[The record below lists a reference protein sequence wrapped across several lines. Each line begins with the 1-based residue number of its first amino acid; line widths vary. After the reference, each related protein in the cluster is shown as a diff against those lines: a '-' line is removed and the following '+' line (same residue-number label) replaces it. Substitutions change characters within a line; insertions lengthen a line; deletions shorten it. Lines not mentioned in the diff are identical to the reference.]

1 MDKAT
6 LAPAPTADG
15 VLPGW
20 VVDRAAEYMVRR
32 YGGGALKRAAAR
44 QRFLLRTGD
53 DRAAAQWMRVAEAI
67 AAIIRRHAAEA
78 EAL

>member
-32 YGGGALKRAAAR
+32 YGVAALKRAAAR
-44 QRFLLRTGD
+44 QRFLLGIGD
-53 DRAAAQWMRVAEAI
+53 DRAAAHWMRVAEAI
-67 AAIIRRHAAEA
+67 AASIRRHAAVA